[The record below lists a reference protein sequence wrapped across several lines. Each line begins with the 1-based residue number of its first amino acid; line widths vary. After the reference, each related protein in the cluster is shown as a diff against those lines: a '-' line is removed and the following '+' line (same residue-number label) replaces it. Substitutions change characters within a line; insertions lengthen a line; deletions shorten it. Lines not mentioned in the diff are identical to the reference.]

1 MNKST
6 SMYRRAAVAGQFY
19 PSAPDALRAAVD
31 GYLNAADVEAAP
43 DRVVA
48 IVAPHAG
55 YPYSGPTA
63 GHAYARV
70 RGMKPRRVILIGNS
84 HRYRLDTASVV
95 TAGAFETALG
105 DLPVDAP
112 FAAKL
117 AMQFDSAST
126 EPHILEHALE
136 VHLPFIYRVFDQ
148 VPIVPVLF
156 GAHATA
162 WHAKAG
168 EALAAMTGPDDLL
181 IASTDLSHYHEQSE
195 ANALDRQS
203 LDALM
208 TKDTDAYTALVADG
222 SCLMCGSS
230 AVLAAMAY
238 ANARGADDWRLLDY
252 RTSGETSG
260 DFQSVVGY
268 AVVSMERAA

>member
-1 MNKST
+1 MNNST

-31 GYLNAADVEAAP
+31 EYLDAADVEAAP

-48 IVAPHAG
+48 IIAPHAG

-63 GHAYARV
+63 GYAYARV
-70 RGMKPRRVILIGNS
+70 RGKKPRRVILLGNS
-84 HRYRLDTASVV
+84 HRYQLDTASVV

-105 DLPVDAP
+105 DLPIDAA
-112 FAAKL
+112 FAAKV
-117 AMQFDSAST
+117 AVQFDSAST
-126 EPHILEHALE
+126 EPHVLEHALE
-136 VHLPFIYRVFDQ
+136 VHLPFIYRVFGE

-168 EALAAMTGPDDLL
+168 ETLAAMTGPDDLL

-195 ANALDRQS
+195 ANELDHRS
-203 LDALM
+203 LDSLM
-208 TKDTDAYTALVADG
+208 TKDTDAYSAHVADG

-238 ANARGADDWRLLDY
+238 AKARGADDWRLLDY
-252 RTSGETSG
+252 RTSGEASG
-260 DFQSVVGY
+260 DYTKVVGY
-268 AVVSMERAA
+268 AAVSMERAA